1 MVALLKRYR
10 YCIIF
15 LGILLFGLTS
25 VLVFGDN
32 RDDSY
37 SKLNY
42 DDWVLD
48 WVENFDKQ
56 EIDTLIWSKI
66 PRGKYAWNDMMSD
79 DDRCFDLRNGC
90 LKGGDLAA
98 EFAGVNRPIIEVP
111 VSDYFSESFFET
123 KEVVYVPFVK

>member
-1 MVALLKRYR
+1 M
-10 YCIIF
+10 
-15 LGILLFGLTS
+15 LFGLTS

-90 LKGGDLAA
+90 LILRGILNDNKSNDKIGRAH
-98 EFAGVNRPIIEVP
+98 V
-111 VSDYFSESFFET
+111 
-123 KEVVYVPFVK
+123 